1 MPEKHTLSMNER
13 RQAIITGVADVCSF
27 HENEIVLRVEGGEM
41 VIGGEG
47 LHVGKLLLEEG
58 RLDVEGRIDSV
69 VYESPRVIRRLFGFV
84 RKA

>member
-1 MPEKHTLSMNER
+1 MPEKHTLNMSER
-13 RQAIITGVADVCSF
+13 RHAVITGVADVSSF
-27 HENEIVLRVEGGEM
+27 HENEIVLRVDGGEM

-69 VYESPRVIRRLFGFV
+69 VYEAPRTVRRLFGAF
-84 RKA
+84 KKG